1 MRNGGIISFSHTTIL
16 NEPGSRQ
23 GAITIKRGLLSFRH
37 PPSAGEPRKLVPIH
51 WSPIVNFRS
60 KSDTPYEMMRSKRL
74 LRPFLPVSRA
84 YVVDITRK
92 ELSSKTNYRLSSKY
106 VEIKPDSGVWRP
118 YNAPKRYR
126 KVIDTVYLNQS
137 P

>member
-1 MRNGGIISFSHTTIL
+1 MIENYGGLSYKGSENNGNTI
-16 NEPGSRQ
+16 
-23 GAITIKRGLLSFRH
+23 
-37 PPSAGEPRKLVPIH
+37 
-51 WSPIVNFRS
+51 
-60 KSDTPYEMMRSKRL
+60 
-74 LRPFLPVSRA
+74 
-84 YVVDITRK
+84 
-92 ELSSKTNYRLSSKY
+92 Y